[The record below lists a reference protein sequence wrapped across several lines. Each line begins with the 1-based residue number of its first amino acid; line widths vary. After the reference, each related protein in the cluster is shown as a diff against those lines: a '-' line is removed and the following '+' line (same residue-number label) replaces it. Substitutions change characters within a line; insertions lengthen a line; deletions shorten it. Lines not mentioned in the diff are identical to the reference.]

1 MNEFNFVNIM
11 LQSSRQKIYID
22 KLGGMCSK
30 TGLYL
35 KRIVL
40 DSQLQQIYKYS
51 TTFTIHDVKLY
62 YVYTKTNQV
71 MHKNTVHTVRVC
83 AATFPLRGVFT
94 DFTLPG
100 VGCLMQN
107 CPNPNYSCSFFHFM
121 LSTSDVSLLKL
132 TYECLI
138 KLIAHHKRC

>member
-1 MNEFNFVNIM
+1 
-11 LQSSRQKIYID
+11 
-22 KLGGMCSK
+22 MCSK

-62 YVYTKTNQV
+62 YVYTKTNWD

-83 AATFPLRGVFT
+83 AATFSLRGVFT

-100 VGCLMQN
+100 GLFDAKLSKSKLLTLFL
-107 CPNPNYSCSFFHFM
+107 PFH
-121 LSTSDVSLLKL
+121 VVN
-132 TYECLI
+132 I
-138 KLIAHHKRC
+138 